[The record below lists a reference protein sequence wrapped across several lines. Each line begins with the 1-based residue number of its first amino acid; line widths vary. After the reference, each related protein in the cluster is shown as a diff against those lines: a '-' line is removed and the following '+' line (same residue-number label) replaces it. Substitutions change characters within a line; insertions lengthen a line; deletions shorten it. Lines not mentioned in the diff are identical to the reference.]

1 MIVANCAVIFNAN
14 RTFVA
19 RWLLPRSD
27 GCCPIQTGCCPVQ
40 TAAAPFRRLH
50 AKFNIR
56 RKHHLHRKAHI
67 LPCEL
72 SNAYALLISRSDTQ
86 CFSHEDGCFAP
97 VTKCKR
103 SPSELV
109 RDVHTLIIVAAG
121 NELLSSPSELVRDV
135 HTLIIV
141 AAGNELL
148 SSPSELLQD
157 LLHGNGSRLRDKFS
171 SIEDQLVPLLEA
183 GVTARG
189 DDPALTLYH
198 DYICLAGNVEIA
210 NPPAYVGML
219 TF

>member
-1 MIVANCAVIFNAN
+1 MPIEH
-14 RTFVA
+14 
-19 RWLLPRSD
+19 LLPD
-27 GCCPIQTGCCPVQ
+27 GCCPIQTGCCPVQTAAAPFRRLLPRSDGCCPVQ

-121 NELLSSPSELVRDV
+121 NELLSSPSEL
-135 HTLIIV
+135 
-141 AAGNELL
+141 
-148 SSPSELLQD
+148 LQD

-171 SIEDQLVPLLEA
+171 SIEDQLVSLLEA

>member
-1 MIVANCAVIFNAN
+1 MAAAPFRLAAALF
-14 RTFVA
+14 R
-19 RWLLPRSD
+19 RLLPRSD
-27 GCCPIQTGCCPVQ
+27 GCCPVQ

-121 NELLSSPSELVRDV
+121 NELLSSPSEL
-135 HTLIIV
+135 
-141 AAGNELL
+141 
-148 SSPSELLQD
+148 LQD
-157 LLHGNGSRLRDKFS
+157 QSHGNCCRLRNEFS
-171 SIEDQLVPLLEA
+171 RIEDQLVSLLEA
-183 GVTARG
+183 GIPARG

>member
-1 MIVANCAVIFNAN
+1 MRLSPRDVWMIVANCAVIFNAN

-19 RWLLPRSD
+19 RWQLPRSD
-27 GCCPIQTGCCPVQ
+27 W
-40 TAAAPFRRLH
+40 LH

-103 SPSELV
+103 SPSEL
-109 RDVHTLIIVAAG
+109 
-121 NELLSSPSELVRDV
+121 
-135 HTLIIV
+135 
-141 AAGNELL
+141 
-148 SSPSELLQD
+148 LQD
-157 LLHGNGSRLRDKFS
+157 LLHGNGSCLRDEFS
-171 SIEDQLVPLLEA
+171 RIEDQLVPLFEA
-183 GVTARG
+183 GIPARG
-189 DDPALTLYH
+189 DDPALALYH

-210 NPPAYVGML
+210 DPPAYVGML

>member
-1 MIVANCAVIFNAN
+1 MPIEH
-14 RTFVA
+14 
-19 RWLLPRSD
+19 LLPD

-109 RDVHTLIIVAAG
+109 RDVHTLIIV
-121 NELLSSPSELVRDV
+121 
-135 HTLIIV
+135 T
-141 AAGNELL
+141 AGNELL

>member
-19 RWLLPRSD
+19 RWLLPHSDWLLPRSD
-27 GCCPIQTGCCPVQ
+27 GCCPVQ

-109 RDVHTLIIVAAG
+109 RDVHTLIIVAA
-121 NELLSSPSELVRDV
+121 D
-135 HTLIIV
+135 
-141 AAGNELL
+141 NELL

-183 GVTARG
+183 GIPSRG

>member
-1 MIVANCAVIFNAN
+1 MPIEH
-14 RTFVA
+14 
-19 RWLLPRSD
+19 LLPD
-27 GCCPIQTGCCPVQ
+27 GCCPIQMT
-40 TAAAPFRRLH
+40 AAPFRRLH

-121 NELLSSPSELVRDV
+121 NELLSSPSEL
-135 HTLIIV
+135 
-141 AAGNELL
+141 
-148 SSPSELLQD
+148 LQD
-157 LLHGNGSRLRDKFS
+157 QSHGNCCRLRNEFS
-171 SIEDQLVPLLEA
+171 RIEDQLVPLLKA

-189 DDPALTLYH
+189 DDPALALYH
-198 DYICLAGNVEIA
+198 DYICLAGNVKVA
-210 NPPAYVGML
+210 DPPAYVGML

>member
-1 MIVANCAVIFNAN
+1 MPIEHLLPDGCRPFQTAVCE
-14 RTFVA
+14 VLY
-19 RWLLPRSD
+19 RWLLTRSD
-27 GCCPIQTGCCPVQ
+27 WLYT
-40 TAAAPFRRLH
+40 
-50 AKFNIR
+50 KFNIR

-121 NELLSSPSELVRDV
+121 NELLSSPSELF
-135 HTLIIV
+135 
-141 AAGNELL
+141 
-148 SSPSELLQD
+148 QD
-157 LLHGNGSRLRDKFS
+157 QSHGNCRRLRDKFS
-171 SIEDQLVPLLEA
+171 RIKDQLVPVFEA
-183 GVTARG
+183 GIPARG
-189 DDPALTLYH
+189 DDPALALYH
-198 DYICLAGNVEIA
+198 DYICLAGNVEVA
-210 NPPAYVGML
+210 DPPAYVGML

>member
-1 MIVANCAVIFNAN
+1 MPIEH
-14 RTFVA
+14 
-19 RWLLPRSD
+19 LLPD

-40 TAAAPFRRLH
+40 TAAAPFRRLLPRSDGCCPVQTTAAPFRRLH

-56 RKHHLHRKAHI
+56 RKHHLHQKAHI

-72 SNAYALLISRSDTQ
+72 SNAYALLISRSNTQ

-103 SPSELV
+103 
-109 RDVHTLIIVAAG
+109 
-121 NELLSSPSELVRDV
+121 SPSELVRDV

>member
-1 MIVANCAVIFNAN
+1 MDDCSKLRCHFQCQSNICCPMAAAPF
-14 RTFVA
+14 R
-19 RWLLPRSD
+19 RLLPHSDWLLPRSD
-27 GCCPIQTGCCPVQ
+27 GCCPVQ

-141 AAGNELL
+141 SHVDNC
-148 SSPSELLQD
+148 
-157 LLHGNGSRLRDKFS
+157 RR
-171 SIEDQLVPLLEA
+171 
-183 GVTARG
+183 R
-189 DDPALTLYH
+189 
-198 DYICLAGNVEIA
+198 
-210 NPPAYVGML
+210 
-219 TF
+219 

>member
-1 MIVANCAVIFNAN
+1 MPIEH
-14 RTFVA
+14 
-19 RWLLPRSD
+19 LLPD
-27 GCCPIQTGCCPVQ
+27 GCCPIQTGCCHVQTAAAPFRRLLPRSDGCPVQ

-121 NELLSSPSELVRDV
+121 NELLSSPSEL
-135 HTLIIV
+135 
-141 AAGNELL
+141 
-148 SSPSELLQD
+148 LQD

>member
-1 MIVANCAVIFNAN
+1 MPIEH
-14 RTFVA
+14 
-19 RWLLPRSD
+19 LLPD
-27 GCCPIQTGCCPVQ
+27 GCCPVQ

-86 CFSHEDGCFAP
+86 CFSHEDVCFAP

-103 SPSELV
+103 
-109 RDVHTLIIVAAG
+109 
-121 NELLSSPSELVRDV
+121 SPSELVRDV

-157 LLHGNGSRLRDKFS
+157 LLHGNGSRLRDEFS
-171 SIEDQLVPLLEA
+171 RIQDQLVPLFEA

>member
-1 MIVANCAVIFNAN
+1 MDDCSKLRCHFQCQSNICCPMAAAPF
-14 RTFVA
+14 RWLLP
-19 RWLLPRSD
+19 RSGWLLPRSGWLLPRSD
-27 GCCPIQTGCCPVQ
+27 GCMRSSISG
-40 TAAAPFRRLH
+40 A
-50 AKFNIR
+50 NI
-56 RKHHLHRKAHI
+56 I
-67 LPCEL
+67 FIEIPCEL

-103 SPSELV
+103 
-109 RDVHTLIIVAAG
+109 
-121 NELLSSPSELVRDV
+121 SPSELVRDV

-189 DDPALTLYH
+189 DDPALALYH
-198 DYICLAGNVEIA
+198 DYICLAGNVEVA
-210 NPPAYVGML
+210 DPPAYVGML

>member
-1 MIVANCAVIFNAN
+1 MDDCSKLRCHFQCQSNI
-14 RTFVA
+14 
-19 RWLLPRSD
+19 
-27 GCCPIQTGCCPVQ
+27 CCPMAAAPFRL
-40 TAAAPFRRLH
+40 AAAPFRRLH

-103 SPSELV
+103 SPSEL
-109 RDVHTLIIVAAG
+109 
-121 NELLSSPSELVRDV
+121 
-135 HTLIIV
+135 
-141 AAGNELL
+141 
-148 SSPSELLQD
+148 LQD

-171 SIEDQLVPLLEA
+171 SIEYQLVPLFEA
-183 GVTARG
+183 GIPARG
-189 DDPALTLYH
+189 DDPALALYH
-198 DYICLAGNVEIA
+198 DYICLAGNVEVA